1 MEALPETPALVGV
14 AAKGGANAPPQAG
27 FPPWSISFQ
36 LGDPTGE
43 WCFLVPR
50 AQTGAPPVD
59 ASLRKHIMCPQ
70 TNGTTHILVS
80 TLDVF
85 WVPVPHKP
93 FLEGGKITF
102 TAVRTDRLDR
112 TGRIK
117 KSHPKTAP
125 SHRGLS
131 WISAVPTRRTQHK
144 HYWRSVFIW

>member
-1 MEALPETPALVGV
+1 MGERLEALPETPALVGV
-14 AAKGGANAPPQAG
+14 AAEGGANAPPQAG

-70 TNGTTHILVS
+70 INGTNHILVP

-112 TGRIK
+112 TGPIK
-117 KSHPKTAP
+117 NPIRK
-125 SHRGLS
+125 
-131 WISAVPTRRTQHK
+131 
-144 HYWRSVFIW
+144 